1 MKIHVSKIIR
11 KIILRTIALLLVTML
26 VFEDSGYVF
35 ATELSTAA
43 KAYKEEKKT
52 KEKEKAEKKEQEE
65 LYETY
70 FGEKPSVTLS
80 GNEDLFHQE
89 KDISS
94 SENEPGR
101 SDEVNGSKD
110 TKAGRA
116 PILEADDT
124 KEKLVDVGEFD
135 KTYLLEN
142 GTYKTVFTSY
152 PNTYDENGVEK
163 IIDNTLIKENA
174 ATPKSVSENTLED
187 AQIYTNAAGYFD
199 AVVQGHEEEMQLQVS
214 RDDTAVQ
221 METFGGDFSRE
232 SVSQNAIR
240 YNDVYSNVDIQ
251 YTVTNAGMK
260 ENIILL
266 NRDSRD
272 TFVYNLK
279 KDGIYAQKNGDSIFV
294 YKEDADINTVS
305 NNSVSNNTVDDS
317 SISDNTLPV
326 FAAISAPKLED
337 TVGAVSR
344 DIEME
349 LTETEDSYIIT
360 LKPDTV
366 WLSDDARVYPVTVD
380 STITLQQEITDYTIT
395 SAGDFLVN
403 ESRHYTGNLGAHGT
417 ARYYLITDFLYQ
429 RIKDRANG
437 KNVEITDATLRI
449 FQTNESTGSTIGCYR
464 NEKKIPTSNP
474 SFDAVAAIGR
484 KIAGENATSPS
495 GYGEHDFDVADAV
508 SGWMNGIYP
517 SHGFTLI
524 LDNEN
529 SAAVEIAG
537 IGAADI
543 SERPVLTINWQV
555 AGDVAVNYPLD
566 DTTIN
571 LRPMVK
577 SDVTGAL
584 QCYGVFADGIANP
597 RAIVSYDLSDP
608 DKKYGQNILITNEKK
623 YPDSSAF
630 DSAFP
635 EGTIRYLKHV
645 SNWQTIIPF
654 TDFSYDTLY
663 HMYAK
668 ATYNGKT
675 GKTVNSD
682 NFLIY
687 KVTRYDTMK
696 KIADHYGVSLDQLLF
711 DNRAAD
717 MLLVENNTLFIKNPT
732 KNQNNPYQPSELT
745 DAEKA
750 QIDRS
755 LLGRAR
761 HCEYGFEPINLS
773 TGNYYLSQEDL
784 SYSDSFGTF
793 TVVRSYNS
801 LNASRIGSFGRGF
814 TSFLD
819 ENIAKNEQGDIL
831 YNRED
836 GSTIQ
841 FYRQDDGSYLAPEGC
856 DLKLRLQKTG
866 EKVVTL
872 SSGDVLI
879 PVYCYRIERE
889 DGSVVTFD
897 ETGVMV
903 ERADKNGAV
912 LQIMHDAV
920 SGNVTGFMR
929 EGAGFMVETNERGCV
944 TRIICPDGSSVA
956 YGYDSADNLVTVKN
970 QSGHEKQFV
979 YDENHLMTFWY
990 REDHTAV
997 VRNTYDSM
1005 GRVIKQLDEGGVAH
1019 TLSYT
1024 PGKTVTTD
1032 GNGNRTEY
1040 SYDSQGRT
1048 VQILYADG
1056 SRETK
1061 TYENGYL
1068 ASETDTCGNTTTYG
1082 YDGNGRIIE
1091 KKTGDRIW
1099 IYSYDDRGNLIKT
1112 VDPLGNVSTG
1122 VFNNKDLVTQTTD
1135 GDGRKETYT
1144 YDDRGRLLSYTDSDG
1159 LKTSYTYQNNQLY
1172 EKRIGES
1179 LMAVYTY
1186 NAMGDVIEE
1195 SDACGNATRYI
1206 YDSMHRCIRKQDKN
1220 GISTDYTYDE
1230 NGLLKTVVDGGG
1242 HTLSYT
1248 YNAYGNIE
1256 KIIQP
1261 DGAVISYTYDAEK
1274 NMLSQT
1280 DGRGNT
1286 KSFVYDNQNRVIEST
1301 DESGYTVYYEYD
1313 KNGNITKKSDKEGV
1327 IFEALYDTV
1336 WGLPVWETDALGH
1349 KTEYQYDA
1357 LGNLLQV
1364 IYEGKVQY
1372 TYAYDALMRRVG
1384 ETYANGLSLT
1394 YTFDARNNLV
1404 KKEDNYGLTQETVY
1418 NDFCQPSKEISENG
1432 NVTAYT
1438 YDPAG
1443 NLLKM
1448 TDPEGNETDYV
1459 CDRAG
1464 NVTKITDPNGNS
1476 TEYIYDFCGNISTLK
1491 KADGTTLQYAY
1502 DKNENLSAYKDGND
1516 NITTYAYDRNGNR
1529 TLVTDAMGQ
1538 KTSYTYDERNNLIQT
1553 TDALNQ
1559 TTDIT
1564 YDYAGNIKK
1573 VTDENGADITFT
1585 YDRNQNLLS
1594 ETDENGHTKSYL
1606 YDVYGRIAK
1615 EKDAKG
1621 NETTYTYDE
1630 TGNLTGETDALSNQ
1644 TLYTYD
1650 PYGNVVRKTDA
1661 LSGKTSYTYGKEG
1674 ELLQVTDADKNSIS
1688 YTYDKNGNLVKE
1700 TDALGSIRTYTYD
1713 GAGNRV
1719 KERDALGNETEYIY
1733 DSVNRL
1739 TETVQPDGTSI
1750 KLAYDNEDHVTGL
1763 WDGKGGKTAYQY
1775 DALGRIIKTTDPEGG
1790 STSTAYD
1797 ALSRVVAEKKDDSLY
1812 QYAYDGAGNRIS
1824 ETDPMGA
1831 VTTYTYDKAGNL
1843 LKKVTA
1849 DQSTWSYIYDPN
1861 GQLVS
1866 YTDGDGKQT
1875 SYTYDALKRLTEVKE
1890 AGITKL
1896 TYTYD
1901 ALSRVT
1907 AATDANGQKTRYEY
1921 DAVGNRTA
1929 IVNANGVRTAF
1940 HYDKNGQLTQK
1951 TYANGYKESYAYDA
1965 QGNLI
1970 QQTDSTGLETAYD
1983 YDSLGRLIK
1992 ETRAADGKQRSHSY
2006 AYDKNGNVAA
2016 QTDALDHTT
2025 TYTYDANDRLTEVL
2039 SPLKHKT
2046 TYTYTALDNVN
2057 TITDAAGSI
2066 YQYTY
2071 DKKGRLLTEA
2081 VDTQILKSYTY
2092 DPMDRIASVESDESR
2107 ITYQY
2112 GATKLLES
2120 DRNGEK
2126 EQYTYN
2132 AAGELI
2138 RKTDSLQNEISYD
2151 YDPAGNL
2158 TKKTDENGTETT
2170 YRYDA
2175 LNELIDSDTKETLSS
2190 ASYSYDEM
2198 GNVTSMKDV
2207 TGESTYT
2214 YDEAGRLIRAVDG
2227 SDKSVS
2233 YSYDGFG
2240 NLSTLTYP
2248 DGSVVRYTYDANG
2261 QLSDIRSKDGQ
2272 VTYEYD
2278 AEGNVLKITRKN
2290 ANGEA
2295 GTTILSYDDLN
2306 RVKNLVNTC
2315 NGTVISAYGYAYDN
2329 RSNIT
2334 KETVLL
2340 YADGK
2345 ETRKES
2351 SYQYDVLG
2359 ELTKSC
2365 TKENGKETVVA
2376 YTYDPNGNRVRMETT
2391 SGDEKQTVIYGY
2403 DHDRLVHEEE
2413 ITDGITTCI
2422 TDRSYDRA
2430 GNLVEETICRKDGN
2444 GEETVQ
2450 TTEAEDNITR
2460 RYYSYDAK
2468 GRLSAIA
2475 DKDRLLFAA
2484 LYDGGDNR
2492 VFTLEYDK
2500 KTSEPEQTAAIQTDK
2515 HAASGKRPQKTDV
2528 NDGDE
2533 TDTNNQVRQ
2542 EADTGETAADNA
2554 SGTGDNAN
2562 NNKKGSKRDAF
2573 LYGVLM
2579 EAASFLPIATPVK
2592 QWIQEHV
2599 DFYVTCAIV
2608 KESIDNRDEQK
2619 TAYLYTD
2626 LKTVDYEKGYT
2637 AFDAVNDV
2645 ISRQTGTGLDEAD
2658 YQKISYVNDIN
2669 RSNEEVLYETVAGGN
2684 RANGSFAYRYG
2695 IQRES
2700 YSYEAAA
2707 ITAGSRAFDSLS
2719 ISQSGSY
2726 YYDGYGSVSNL
2737 SAGEDSISYT
2747 YDAYGNMQKT
2757 GTYGEISTDSSAYGS
2772 PYGYNGEYSHALT
2785 GLQYLRA
2792 RYYQASTGSF
2802 ISKDSYAGNIR
2813 NILSANR
2820 YTYGENNPLGY
2831 ADPSGHS
2838 VLSKIK
2844 SAVSKVKTAV
2854 TNAWNTVKSAAQT
2867 IITANR
2873 ITITPRKS
2881 GESVSQWK
2889 ARQAQEKAKKSSAKA
2904 DLASVPLNLYEGT
2917 KGWLSRKLQN
2927 CVEQIDSSIFG
2938 SAVYAAAD
2946 FVCQA
2951 QKAACKG
2958 FAYCFNYAQEKIP
2971 DKDLSRIL
2979 TGVGMIVGGAGKVTG
2994 AVALAALSAPLC
3006 AAGIG
3011 VAGEIAA
3018 GIVAASGGGDIAQGI
3033 QEIMYGWNGDS
3044 ESESF
3049 NLVRDTLY
3057 CGNEEAY
3064 QISTGIAAAS
3074 ADLGKLLEVG
3084 LTKIAAKKAAKSAAK
3099 EAAEAVAKD
3108 AAEAAAKEV
3117 VESAAKGAG
3126 GLIDEAVEATAKE
3139 AAESAIKESVKQGT
3153 KDAIEDVAENS
3164 VDDLLNSTEDFYDD
3178 IFDPYYKE
3186 QFNPI
3191 GEEAIGNPNGIEG
3204 ISKSGTSSGRTFKS
3218 QYEIPTNEKG
3228 YTKSSLELG
3237 KKVHKEYMSDVADD
3251 VNKIKE
3257 YVLPS
3262 GKRVDFIDFENKIVY
3277 ELKPNNPNQIKK
3289 GTKQLAGYLEEIE
3302 TVFGKGWSSVLD
3314 TY

>member
-116 PILEADDT
+116 PILEADDA

-187 AQIYTNAAGYFD
+187 AQIYTNTAGYFD
-199 AVVQGHEEEMQLQVS
+199 AVVQGNEEEMQLQVS

-232 SVSQNAIR
+232 SVSQNAVR

-260 ENIILL
+260 EDIILL

-272 TFVYNLK
+272 TFVYRLK

-305 NNSVSNNTVDDS
+305 NNSVSNNAVDDS

-326 FAAISAPKLED
+326 FAAISAPKMED
-337 TVGAVSR
+337 TVGAVSK

-360 LKPDTV
+360 LKPDTG
-366 WLSDDARVYPVTVD
+366 WLADADRVYPVTVD
-380 STITLQQEITDYTIT
+380 PAITLQDKLTDYTVT
-395 SAGDFLVN
+395 SAGDFLVK

-417 ARYYLITDFLYQ
+417 ARYFLIEKGKG
-429 RIKDRANG
+429 KD
-437 KNVEITDATLRI
+437 VEITDATLRI

-836 GSTIQ
+836 GSTIR

-979 YDENHLMTFWY
+979 YDENHLMTSWY

-1056 SRETK
+1056 SRETQ

-1206 YDSMHRCIRKQDKN
+1206 YDNMHRCIRKQDKN

-1286 KSFVYDNQNRVIEST
+1286 KSFVYDNRNRVIEST

-1349 KTEYQYDA
+1349 KTEYRYDA

-1384 ETYANGLSLT
+1384 ETYADGLSLT

-1404 KKEDNYGLTQETVY
+1404 KKEDNHGLTQETVY
-1418 NDFCQPSKEISENG
+1418 NDFCQPLKEINENG

-1476 TEYIYDFCGNISTLK
+1476 TEYIYDSCGNISTLK

-1516 NITTYAYDRNGNR
+1516 NITTYACDRNGNR

-1621 NETTYTYDE
+1621 NETAYTYDE

-1644 TLYTYD
+1644 TFYTYD

-1661 LSGKTSYTYGKEG
+1661 LSGETSYTYGKEG

-1700 TDALGSIRTYTYD
+1700 TDALGNIRTYTYD

-1719 KERDALGNETEYIY
+1719 KECDALGNETEYIY

-1790 STSTAYD
+1790 SISTAYD

-1849 DQSTWSYIYDPN
+1849 DQSAWSYIYDPN

-2006 AYDKNGNVAA
+2006 TYDKNGNVAA

-2290 ANGEA
+2290 ANGET
-2295 GTTILSYDDLN
+2295 GTTVLSYDDLN

-2403 DHDRLVHEEE
+2403 DHGRLVHEEE
-2413 ITDGITTCI
+2413 ITDGITTCV

-2450 TTEAEDNITR
+2450 TTETEDNITR

-2500 KTSEPEQTAAIQTDK
+2500 KVSEPEQTAAIQTDK
-2515 HAASGKRPQKTDV
+2515 HAASGKRSQKTGV

-2562 NNKKGSKRDAF
+2562 NDKKGSKRDAF

-2579 EAASFLPIATPVK
+2579 EAASFLPVATPVK
-2592 QWIQEHV
+2592 QWIQEQV

-2645 ISRQTGTGLDEAD
+2645 ISRQTGTGLEEAD
-2658 YQKISYVNDIN
+2658 YRKISYVNDIN

-2707 ITAGSRAFDSLS
+2707 TTAGSRTFDSLS

-2813 NILSANR
+2813 NILSMNR

-2831 ADPSGHS
+2831 ADPGGHS

-2844 SAVSKVKTAV
+2844 SAVNTVVTGVKQSASKAWNRVKE
-2854 TNAWNTVKSAAQT
+2854 NASQIKNTVVNTVKT
-2867 IITANR
+2867 VGTALKNVNSE
-2873 ITITPRKS
+2873 RKS
-2881 GESVSQWK
+2881 GETTSQWK
-2889 ARQAQEKAKKSSAKA
+2889 NRVAQEKAAKSGAKA
-2904 DLASVPLNLYEGT
+2904 DLISPDGLANMAKVGVAAINPITSLSTCASGLL
-2917 KGWLSRKLQN
+2917 L
-2927 CVEQIDSSIFG
+2927 SSIDEFRNSYRDYMFRKVDG
-2938 SAVYAAAD
+2938 AIGNSAYGEQYYKAKAFVYEMEKKACAAYEA
-2946 FVCQA
+2946 CQNLPQTLIKLVLPKSA
-2951 QKAACKG
+2951 
-2958 FAYCFNYAQEKIP
+2958 P
-2971 DKDLSRIL
+2971 DRIL
-2979 TGVGMIVGGAGKVTG
+2979 HGVDLIKNGKFKARGGILLGIAGVLFAGTGIGAAGVVAGLYTAGGGISQIAEGVQEVYYGIKGDTETEVKNVYSKYIYDDYYGCYDGSLEISASCGYSAFTEGLLGGAGLKNAGSGSKGGTDVRNRQGRPVLATEKTLDM
-2994 AVALAALSAPLC
+2994 ALDPETYANTIAEKYGINLRGSGQSITIKYNADLRPGIYGRTTAANPYVIEIGSDALVSEEELANTIAHELNHARDFIRGGIAPESSAYSSGNALSDY
-3006 AAGIG
+3006 IM
-3011 VAGEIAA
+3011 
-3018 GIVAASGGGDIAQGI
+3018 GG
-3033 QEIMYGWNGDS
+3033 
-3044 ESESF
+3044 
-3049 NLVRDTLY
+3049 R
-3057 CGNEEAY
+3057 
-3064 QISTGIAAAS
+3064 
-3074 ADLGKLLEVG
+3074 
-3084 LTKIAAKKAAKSAAK
+3084 
-3099 EAAEAVAKD
+3099 
-3108 AAEAAAKEV
+3108 
-3117 VESAAKGAG
+3117 
-3126 GLIDEAVEATAKE
+3126 
-3139 AAESAIKESVKQGT
+3139 
-3153 KDAIEDVAENS
+3153 
-3164 VDDLLNSTEDFYDD
+3164 
-3178 IFDPYYKE
+3178 
-3186 QFNPI
+3186 
-3191 GEEAIGNPNGIEG
+3191 
-3204 ISKSGTSSGRTFKS
+3204 
-3218 QYEIPTNEKG
+3218 
-3228 YTKSSLELG
+3228 
-3237 KKVHKEYMSDVADD
+3237 
-3251 VNKIKE
+3251 
-3257 YVLPS
+3257 
-3262 GKRVDFIDFENKIVY
+3262 
-3277 ELKPNNPNQIKK
+3277 
-3289 GTKQLAGYLEEIE
+3289 
-3302 TVFGKGWSSVLD
+3302 
-3314 TY
+3314 